1 MAKNYKNILIFGHS
15 NIGDVCYDLA
25 VVYPLRQAYPD
36 ARISFVT
43 SKKSAQLV
51 EVVAGVDELII
62 FDKHGE
68 DKGIRGYLSFIK
80 NIRWRKFD
88 LSLILRDM
96 QMYYFFNIPAM
107 LKLKKSDV
115 RDNTY
120 HVAQKYIRLISKLGI
135 DAKEP
140 KYEFKFSDKQI
151 NYINQLFLTNKV
163 TENTFKVCI
172 LPLAGWALKC
182 WPIEHWNSLVDTLTE
197 EFKAKIFFIGKTG
210 VSEWEKQCKQR
221 ISSKAVSLIDNSTID
236 ESSVLIHNMDLFIG
250 PDTSFLHLASCM
262 GIPTVGLYGATDR
275 EFIYPF
281 FHKEYIANSRADMEC
296 MPCYPGP
303 NGGSC
308 KVKGPGPCMKKI
320 TPDEVMEKIRQV
332 LKK

>member
-1 MAKNYKNILIFGHS
+1 MAKKYKNILIFGHT

-43 SKKSAQLV
+43 SKKSAQLG
-51 EVVAGVDELII
+51 EVISGIDELII
-62 FDKHGE
+62 FDKHAE
-68 DKGIRGYLSFIK
+68 DKGLRGYIRFVR
-80 NIRWRKFD
+80 NIRSRKFD
-88 LSLILRDM
+88 LCLVLRDM
-96 QMYYFFNIPAM
+96 QMFYFFNIPVI

-120 HVAQKYIRLISKLGI
+120 HVAQKYMRLIGKMGI
-135 DAKEP
+135 PIQEP
-140 KYEFKFSDKQI
+140 KYEFNFSDNQK
-151 NYINQLFLTNKV
+151 NYIKQLFLKYLVIKDTS
-163 TENTFKVCI
+163 KVCI
-172 LPLAGWALKC
+172 MPLAGWPLKC
-182 WPIEHWNSLVDTLTE
+182 WPVEHWNALIDKLSD
-197 EFKAKIFFIGKTG
+197 EFKAKIFLIGKTG
-210 VSEWEKQCKQR
+210 SSEWEKQFKQK
-221 ISSKAVSLIDNSTID
+221 ISSKAVNLIDNSTID
-236 ESSVLIHNMDLFIG
+236 DSSVLIHNMDLFIG

-262 GIPTVGLYGATDR
+262 RIPTVGLYGATDR

-281 FHKEYIANSRADMEC
+281 FHKEYIVSSKADIKC
-296 MPCYPGP
+296 MPCYPGA

-308 KVKGPGPCMKKI
+308 KSTGPGPCMERI

>member
-1 MAKNYKNILIFGHS
+1 MTKNYKNILIFGHS

-25 VVYPLRQAYPD
+25 VVYPLRRAYPD

-43 SKKSAQLV
+43 SKKSSRLGI
-51 EVVAGVDELII
+51 VVSGVDELII

-68 DKGIRGYLSFIK
+68 DKGITGYLRFIRK
-80 NIRWRKFD
+80 IRSCKFD
-88 LSLILRDM
+88 LGIILRDM
-96 QMYYFFNIPAM
+96 QMYYFFNIPAIV
-107 LKLKKSDV
+107 KLKKSDV

-120 HVAQKYIRLISKLGI
+120 HVAQKYMRLLSKLGI
-135 DAKEP
+135 EAKEP

-151 NYINQLFLTNKV
+151 NYIKQLFLTHKV
-163 TENTFKVCI
+163 TKDTFKVGI
-172 LPLAGWALKC
+172 MPLAGWALKC
-182 WPIEHWNSLVDTLTE
+182 WPVEHWNTLIDKLSE
-197 EFKAKIFFIGKTG
+197 EFKAKIFLIGKTG
-210 VSEWEKQCKQR
+210 SIEWEKQFKQK
-221 ISSKAVSLIDNSTID
+221 ISSKAVTLIDNSSID

-262 GIPTVGLYGATDR
+262 RIPTVGLYGATDS

-281 FHKEYIANSRADMEC
+281 FHKEYITNSRGELEC
-296 MPCYPGP
+296 MPCYPGT

-308 KVKGPGPCMKKI
+308 KSKGPGPCMEKI
-320 TPDEVMEKIRQV
+320 TPEEVMEKIKQV